1 MKKYSFF
8 FSFFVCCVSG
18 FAATSIQQADSVV
31 LPECIKK
38 LTAPP
43 GKGIRVSFGAKQFRR
58 VHTLESGKILYVF
71 HSQPSIGCHINE
83 PASTKYYNDSCKM
96 VASFPAKFSIKQ
108 GFKPF
113 VAVGYKPEDFPEAA
127 QGAYPAYFAK
137 QGKAKTENR
146 IVVSDAKPKDPFP
159 VEKEYTITGVKE
171 DVLNWRKGDVVRI
184 STKNGLKHYRNNKLM
199 NNYKIVPQLTTTRV
213 EAQCRV
219 PPCFT
224 TITKVLVYYMD
235 GIKRFVEIRNNGFMI
250 SAEQHESAPG
260 PAKNIDLSWKTA
272 YAVSAK

>member
-8 FSFFVCCVSG
+8 FTFFVCAANG

-58 VHTLESGKILYVF
+58 VHTMENGKTLYVF
-71 HSQPSIGCHINE
+71 HSRPSIGCHINE

-96 VASFPAKFSIKQ
+96 VASFPAKFSMKQ

-113 VAVGYKPEDFPEAA
+113 VAAGYKPEDFPEAA
-127 QGAYPAYFAK
+127 QGDYPAYFAK
-137 QGKAKTENR
+137 QEKAKTENR
-146 IVVSDAKPKDPFP
+146 ILVSDAKPKDPFP

-250 SAEQHESAPG
+250 SAEQHESAPA

-272 YAVSAK
+272 YAVSTK